1 MQNTL
6 VINAADSCDCELLSN
21 VDNGTNSVILE
32 IISDVS
38 KNPKL
43 SINDNTV
50 MVTENPFSYTIP
62 ADYYTGSGNLTFN
75 IDDDNHTGDA
85 FTISKVQSTDGNLML
100 KQVSNFEYTLSAL
113 EKRSVLPISEG
124 GTGAST
130 TGDASNNLMVYSL
143 CPGVQIQENAN
154 LNDYVTP
161 GSYACKN
168 GTIAGTLSNCP
179 VSSSFSLF
187 VCKTAGTDSTYSDRL
202 QYILR
207 YTGQCYRRKGS
218 TNGDWDDWIEL
229 KFTDTT
235 YSNMTGATDSDAGS
249 SGLVPAPAIG
259 DNAKFLSGDGTWKNV
274 DLSSCEN
281 VIEKIQLN
289 GNDLTVTEKT
299 VNIKIEGVTAP
310 KISASDIAAVDVSS
324 GAWKQLG
331 SMSIDAGLWLILIT
345 ARFAAN
351 ASGRR
356 ILRVTTSL
364 SASGSA
370 VSRQA
375 ETYRASAGDNY
386 TTCELAFIRNL
397 TATAKHYVTAYQ
409 NSGNTL
415 SVDTTYTLVKLA

>member
-6 VINAADSCDCELLSN
+6 VINASDSCDCELLSN

-43 SINDNTV
+43 SINDDV
-50 MVTENPFSYTIP
+50 VTITESPFSYAIP
-62 ADYYTGSGNLTFN
+62 AGYYTGSGNLTFN

-113 EKRSVLPISEG
+113 EKSGVLPISEG

-130 TGDASNNLMVYSL
+130 TGEASNNLMVHSL
-143 CPGVQIQENAN
+143 CPSVYIPEGAD
-154 LNDYVTP
+154 LDDY
-161 GSYACKN
+161 
-168 GTIAGTLSNCP
+168 
-179 VSSSFSLF
+179 
-187 VCKTAGTDSTYSDRL
+187 KTAGTYAVANKTTAKSITNSAFTTCGYLLFVYHTHGSDSTLS
-202 QYILR
+202 
-207 YTGQCYRRKGS
+207 YRTQVAMAFDGS
-218 TNGDWDDWIEL
+218 TYVRFYFDGTWRSWTLL

-235 YSNMTGATDSDAGS
+235 YSDMTGATDSDAGAA
-249 SGLVPAPAIG
+249 GLVPAPAAG

-299 VNIKIEGVTAP
+299 VNIEMEGVTAP
-310 KISASDIAAVDVSS
+310 TIASGDIAAVNVSS
-324 GAWKQLG
+324 GAWRQLG

-345 ARFAAN
+345 GRFAAN

-356 ILRVTTSL
+356 NLRVTTSA

-375 ETYRASAGDNY
+375 ETYRASAGDSY

-397 TATAKHYVTAYQ
+397 TATTKHYVTAYQ

>member
-6 VINAADSCDCELLSN
+6 VINASDSCDCELLSN

-50 MVTENPFSYTIP
+50 MVTENPFPYTIP
-62 ADYYTGSGNLTFN
+62 TDYYTGSGNLTFN
-75 IDDDNHTGDA
+75 ISDDDHTGDA

-100 KQVSNFEYTLSAL
+100 KQVSNFEYTLSVL
-113 EKRSVLPISEG
+113 EKSGVLPISEG

-130 TGDASNNLMVYSL
+130 TGEASNNLMVHSL
-143 CPGVQIQENAN
+143 CPSVYIPENDDLDN
-154 LNDYVTP
+154 YKTP
-161 GSYACKN
+161 GCYSCAS
-168 GTIAGTLSNCP
+168 GTVANTISNSP
-179 VSSSFSLF
+179 FSSSYILF
-187 VCKTAGTDSTYSDRL
+187 VYRTDGTDGEYSNRM
-202 QYILR
+202 QYALR
-207 YTGQCYRRKGS
+207 YDGTWKHRRTSGS
-218 TNGDWDDWIEL
+218 GWTSWTQL

-235 YSNMTGATDSDAGS
+235 YSDMTGATDSDAGRA
-249 SGLVPAPAIG
+249 GLVPAPAAG

-299 VNIKIEGVTAP
+299 VNVEMEGVTAP

-356 ILRVTTSL
+356 ILRVTTSS

-370 VSRQA
+370 ISRQA

-397 TATAKHYVTAYQ
+397 TATAKYYVTAYQ